1 MVDKDTILMN
11 QLNALEAVVYW
22 FSSPER
28 VVYYALSRA
37 VRAVFTSILQLIL
50 GILFKRLFGLNKECA
65 TADTSQLS
73 LLRRYINGHLLSKTA
88 LKAMFSILGTH
99 YEVVSVVYRCM
110 GAKIGKRVYWPGS
123 GLYCLD
129 PELLEISNDVV
140 FGLCNEVFAT
150 DRIGMGCVCVADG
163 AMIADR
169 VVLLPG
175 CKVGR
180 CTVMGS
186 GALGMRDTEYRSG
199 WLGLGQL

>member
-1 MVDKDTILMN
+1 
-11 QLNALEAVVYW
+11 
-22 FSSPER
+22 
-28 VVYYALSRA
+28 VYYALSRV

-50 GILFKRLFGLNKECA
+50 GILVKRLFGLNKECA
-65 TADTSQLS
+65 TANASQLS

-88 LKAMFSILGTH
+88 LKAAFSILGTH

-110 GAKIGKRVYWPGS
+110 GAKIGKHVYWPES

-129 PELLEISNDVV
+129 PELLEISHDVV
-140 FGLCNEVFAT
+140 FGLCSEVFAT
-150 DRIGMGCVCVADG
+150 DRIGTGCVCVADG

-180 CTVMGS
+180 RTVMGS